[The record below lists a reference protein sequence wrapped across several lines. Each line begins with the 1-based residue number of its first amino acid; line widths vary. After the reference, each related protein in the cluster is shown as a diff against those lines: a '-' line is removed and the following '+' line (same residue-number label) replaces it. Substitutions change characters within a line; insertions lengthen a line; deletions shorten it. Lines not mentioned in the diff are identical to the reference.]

1 MKTKP
6 ARLDAKQTLDD
17 LANSDAL
24 SRFNADDLLFVECE
38 AGWYALVAAGA
49 LRELIERLQQA
60 INHWLANE
68 WLNTPL
74 GDLLRP
80 MAKQSDAPPAG
91 PSRRPPPASA
101 NDLMRALDLDPAA
114 LDMHPLMSEPP
125 AFGSVEDAA
134 ADGSAAESAIEGSK
148 NVDPLDVPS
157 GMGAGGD
164 DDGGASKGGLG
175 SADTAAE
182 MAPTSPVESLQR
194 EEIRL
199 DVVTPE
205 TAVVDE
211 PFDMAVAIRQ
221 PASPSLTVDDL
232 PKLTSTTG
240 DVYRSAGQDLI
251 KYRVEVEVDDCDVK
265 PARYDFLL
273 AKGRDSIVQY
283 FQLTPKR
290 AGNLSIIV
298 NAYQAD
304 SAVLAATTRVR
315 LKAGVAVAG
324 DSPSAQTQA
333 DAVKVYDVLASLFSL
348 SDVEDLATR
357 LGINWEELAGDTL
370 SAKCRALLTYC
381 NNRGKFD
388 QLRQL
393 VKAARPQAGL

>member
-6 ARLDAKQTLDD
+6 ARLDATQTLEEI
-17 LANSDAL
+17 ANSGAL
-24 SRFNADDLLFVECE
+24 RGFDADDLLFVECE
-38 AGWYALVAAGA
+38 KGWFALLTAGA
-49 LRELIERLQQA
+49 LQQWVA
-60 INHWLANE
+60 TLHSALNRWLATAM
-68 WLNTPL
+68 LTAPL
-74 GDLLRP
+74 GELLRP
-80 MAKQSDAPPAG
+80 IAKQSDAPPAG
-91 PSRRPPPASA
+91 PSRRPPINSA
-101 NDLMRALDLDPAA
+101 DALLRALGVDPEDLNTRGQSAKPPDHAAEALPDDDAKSVDPLEVPAGKGGREDDA
-114 LDMHPLMSEPP
+114 GGGSKGGLSNAETAESEPP
-125 AFGSVEDAA
+125 A
-134 ADGSAAESAIEGSK
+134 
-148 NVDPLDVPS
+148 PP
-157 GMGAGGD
+157 M
-164 DDGGASKGGLG
+164 
-175 SADTAAE
+175 
-182 MAPTSPVESLQR
+182 LQR

-221 PASPSLTVDDL
+221 PASPALSIDDL
-232 PKLTSTTG
+232 PKLTSTPG
-240 DVYRSAGQDLI
+240 EVYRSAGQDLI
-251 KYRVEVEVDDCDVK
+251 KYRVEVEVDDCAVK

-290 AGNLSIIV
+290 AGNLSIVV

-324 DSPSAQTQA
+324 DARSTQMEA
-333 DAVKVYDVLASLFSL
+333 DMVRVYDVLTSLFSL

-357 LGINWEELAGDTL
+357 LSINWDELAGDTL
-370 SAKCRALLTYC
+370 SAKCRALLAYC
-381 NNRGKFD
+381 SNRGKYD
-388 QLRQL
+388 PLRQL